1 MSKLNATDAKY
12 PNGLSYEVLVS
23 GRQSAQQMTD
33 IKQFFYKSIVYTVYL
48 ERIRHFE
55 REKPLPENE
64 RSKLLYSLEDSLSS
78 KNRACSYMYQWIIY
92 FCPFLAH
99 RFGSRFMN
107 NVKKA
112 YLTQKKNHTL
122 SEYIE
127 DALDMTIFCEVNKE
141 TCEKKSDNKNL
152 ADQIVR
158 SIKELKS
165 MVQIQ
170 QANRI
175 DYSGFDNNELREII
189 NSSFRKLSILCN
201 NVSELDRDKLINVVQ
216 HVTAMNGLLSI

>member
-1 MSKLNATDAKY
+1 
-12 PNGLSYEVLVS
+12 
-23 GRQSAQQMTD
+23 
-33 IKQFFYKSIVYTVYL
+33 
-48 ERIRHFE
+48 
-55 REKPLPENE
+55 
-64 RSKLLYSLEDSLSS
+64 
-78 KNRACSYMYQWIIY
+78 
-92 FCPFLAH
+92 
-99 RFGSRFMN
+99 MN

-122 SEYIE
+122 SEYIK
-127 DALDMTIFCEVNKE
+127 DALDMTICCEVNKE

-170 QANRI
+170 QANSI

-189 NSSFRKLSILCN
+189 NSSFRRLSILCN

-216 HVTAMNGLLSI
+216 YVTAMNGLLSV

>member
-1 MSKLNATDAKY
+1 
-12 PNGLSYEVLVS
+12 
-23 GRQSAQQMTD
+23 MTD

-64 RSKLLYSLEDSLSS
+64 RNKLLYSLEDSLSS
-78 KNRACSYMYQWIIY
+78 KKKVCDHMYKWIIY

-107 NVKKA
+107 NVKRA

-127 DALDMTIFCEVNKE
+127 DALDMTICCEVNKE
-141 TCEKKSDNKNL
+141 TSEKKTNNMNL
-152 ADQIVR
+152 TDQIVR

-201 NVSELDRDKLINVVQ
+201 NVSELDRDKLINLVQ
-216 HVTAMNGLLSI
+216 HITAMNGLLSI